1 MVVES
6 HKSRVGVAIVAT
18 VLMLGSA
25 VASKALAPTERMAAR
40 YVGVSLETL
49 IPKRFGGWRV
59 DESIVPLTPDPTT
72 TAELASLYTQ
82 TLSRTYVND
91 SGQRVMLVLAYGGDQ
106 SRELQVHRPE
116 VCYAAQGF
124 RVQDAHK
131 VAVRSQFGEVPAMQL
146 VASRS
151 GRIEPITYWVRMG
164 DHIVRGNVEQGITRV
179 RYGLAGS
186 IPDGLLVRVS
196 TIGTDSST
204 QYELQQRFIQSLLT
218 ALTPEGRQ
226 YLLGAPLATAS

>member
-1 MVVES
+1 MAS
-6 HKSRVGVAIVAT
+6 QTSKSRMTVAMVAM

-25 VASKALAPTERMAAR
+25 VASKALAPTQRMAAR
-40 YVGVSLETL
+40 YVDVSLEKL
-49 IPKRFGGWRV
+49 IPREFSGWRI
-59 DESIVPLTPDPTT
+59 DDSIIPLAPDPTT
-72 TAELASLYTQ
+72 TAELASLYSQ
-82 TLSRTYVND
+82 TLMRTYVNA
-91 SGQRVMLVLAYGGDQ
+91 SGQRVMLALAYGGDQ

-124 RVQDAHK
+124 QVKDAAK
-131 VAVRSQFGEVPAMQL
+131 VNLKSSFGEVPAMQL

-164 DHIVRGNVEQGITRV
+164 DELVRGNLEQGIARV

-196 TIGTDSST
+196 TLGDDTSA
-204 QYELQQRFIQSLLT
+204 QYELQQTFVQ
-218 ALTPEGRQ
+218 AM
-226 YLLGAPLATAS
+226 LGAVTPAARKYLVGRPMGIPS